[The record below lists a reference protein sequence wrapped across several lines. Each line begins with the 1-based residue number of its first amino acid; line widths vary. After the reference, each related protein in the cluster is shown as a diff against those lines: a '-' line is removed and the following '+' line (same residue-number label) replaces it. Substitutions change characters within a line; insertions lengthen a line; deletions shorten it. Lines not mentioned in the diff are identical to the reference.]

1 MKILV
6 TGGLGYI
13 GSHTVCELL
22 DNDYE
27 VVIVDN
33 LYNSKMDTIDKIK
46 EITKKDFSYYIENIN
61 NYDEMDKI
69 FKKEKFDAIIHFAGY
84 KAVGE
89 SVKEPIK
96 HYENNI
102 NSTLVL
108 LRLMNKYKVN
118 RFVFS
123 SSATVYD
130 YNNKL
135 PFVETGNLKPSNPYG
150 NTKYMNE
157 ILLNDYANSNEN
169 ASIMILRYFNP
180 IGSHKSYL
188 LGEEP
193 EGIPNNLMPYIVR
206 VANRE
211 LDHLS
216 IFGDDYDTVDG
227 TGVRDYIHVVD
238 LAIGHLKALEKSLKD
253 NGYFVYNLGTGKGTS
268 VLELVNTFEKVN
280 DVKIPR
286 EIVGRRAGD
295 IAECYADTTKAK
307 KELDFE
313 AKYSIEDMCY
323 DSYQYIL
330 KRKN

>member
-1 MKILV
+1 MILV

-33 LYNSKMDTIDKIK
+33 LYNSKIDTVDKIK
-46 EITKKDFSYYIENIN
+46 EITKKDFSYYIENVN
-61 NYDEMDKI
+61 DYDKMDEI
-69 FKKEKFDAIIHFAGY
+69 FSKEKVDAIIHFAGY

-89 SVKEPIK
+89 SVEKPVEY
-96 HYENNI
+96 YENNV

-108 LRLMNKYKVN
+108 LKLMNKYNVN

-157 ILLNDYANSNEN
+157 ILLKDYTNSNKD
-169 ASIMILRYFNP
+169 AAIMILRYFNP

-206 VANRE
+206 VANGE

-227 TGVRDYIHVVD
+227 TGVRDYIHVID
-238 LAIGHLKALEKSLKD
+238 LARGHVLALNNKATGVKI
-253 NGYFVYNLGTGKGTS
+253 YNLGTGKGTS
-268 VLELVNTFEKVN
+268 VLELVNAFERVNNIKVN
-280 DVKIPR
+280 KKIAPR
-286 EIVGRRAGD
+286 RPGD
-295 IAECYADTTKAK
+295 IDACYASCDKAF
-307 KELDFE
+307 KELGFKAEKDIDE
-313 AKYSIEDMCY
+313 MCKDAY
-323 DSYQYIL
+323 NFV
-330 KRKN
+330 KNN

>member
-27 VVIVDN
+27 VVIIDN
-33 LYNSKMDTIDKIK
+33 LYNSRIDTIDKIK
-46 EITKKDFSYYIENIN
+46 EISKKNFSYYIENVN

-69 FKKEKFDAIIHFAGY
+69 FKKENFDAIIHFAGY

-89 SVKEPIK
+89 SVEEPIK
-96 HYENNI
+96 YYENNI

-108 LRLMNKYKVN
+108 LKLMDKYKVN

-130 YNNKL
+130 FNNKL

-157 ILLNDYANSNEN
+157 IILNDYTVSNKD
-169 ASIMILRYFNP
+169 ASIMVLRYFNP

-193 EGIPNNLMPYIVR
+193 EGIPCTRRSVRRSKSRARYI
-206 VANRE
+206 E
-211 LDHLS
+211 
-216 IFGDDYDTVDG
+216 
-227 TGVRDYIHVVD
+227 
-238 LAIGHLKALEKSLKD
+238 
-253 NGYFVYNLGTGKGTS
+253 
-268 VLELVNTFEKVN
+268 
-280 DVKIPR
+280 
-286 EIVGRRAGD
+286 RRGFD
-295 IAECYADTTKAK
+295 
-307 KELDFE
+307 
-313 AKYSIEDMCY
+313 
-323 DSYQYIL
+323 
-330 KRKN
+330 RG